1 MIDNSNNEV
10 DADFLALKLKPP
22 TVEQSNFLR
31 KTFGLEKV
39 KPLQWKVIRS
49 VMQER
54 RDQV

>member
-1 MIDNSNNEV
+1 MIDNTNNEV

-39 KPLQWKVIRS
+39 KPFENI
-49 VMQER
+49 
-54 RDQV
+54 